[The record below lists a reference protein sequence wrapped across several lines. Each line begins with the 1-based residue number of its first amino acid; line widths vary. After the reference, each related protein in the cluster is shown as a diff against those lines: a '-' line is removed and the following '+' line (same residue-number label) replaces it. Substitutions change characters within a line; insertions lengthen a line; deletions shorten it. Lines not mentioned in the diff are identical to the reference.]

1 MLRAFI
7 MTAARGNVRFAADD
21 GFDAELDR
29 GLIKF
34 DGTKEIPVVGHAERG
49 HFIFGRFLDQFFDTT
64 GTIEEAVLR
73 VDVEMDKIRM
83 IHFYLD

>member
-1 MLRAFI
+1 MLGVFI
-7 MTAARGNVRFAADD
+7 MTATRGNVRFTADD
-21 GFDAELDR
+21 RFDAEFDR

-34 DGTKEIPVVGHAERG
+34 DRTKEISVVGHAERG
-49 HFIFGRFLDQFFDTT
+49 HFIFGRFLNQLFDTT